1 MFLRFAEFISC
12 NPLCLQKYYL
22 LKLFLLQSFSRNKI
36 HRKVEKKV
44 GNTAFQNIKNLTNHN
59 SNITNLEAAIM
70 KDSVKRMFFKTRQR
84 LVREFNI

>member
-12 NPLCLQKYYL
+12 NPLCLQKYL

-44 GNTAFQNIKNLTNHN
+44 GKTAFQNIKNLTNHN